1 MHAYSSEQLVGRFE
15 DQRDVKN
22 LMAKIGYSIMLK
34 QEDAIVS
41 RFWSGRDDI
50 CLGVNDGYYS
60 GSEAVR
66 GYYDAVAAHT
76 AETTAFLKSAF
87 PDRMD
92 KLTEQE
98 QYGAGSMDTFPM
110 STPVV
115 EIAEDGAT
123 AKGIWYARGTSCRI
137 TEQGPVAYW
146 ILGVYAC
153 DFVREN
159 GAWKIWHML
168 NLEDVVCPCGRDWS
182 SSGGEPFPDIPAFA
196 GARPFVAPIPNVP
209 KLLHREY
216 RPGRPFMP
224 LPEPPVPYHTFAETF
239 SYGCEKEAQG

>member
-123 AKGIWYARGTSCRI
+123 AKGIWYARGTMDPRSLC
-137 TEQGPVAYW
+137 
-146 ILGVYAC
+146 L
-153 DFVREN
+153 
-159 GAWKIWHML
+159 
-168 NLEDVVCPCGRDWS
+168 
-182 SSGGEPFPDIPAFA
+182 
-196 GARPFVAPIPNVP
+196 
-209 KLLHREY
+209 
-216 RPGRPFMP
+216 
-224 LPEPPVPYHTFAETF
+224 
-239 SYGCEKEAQG
+239 